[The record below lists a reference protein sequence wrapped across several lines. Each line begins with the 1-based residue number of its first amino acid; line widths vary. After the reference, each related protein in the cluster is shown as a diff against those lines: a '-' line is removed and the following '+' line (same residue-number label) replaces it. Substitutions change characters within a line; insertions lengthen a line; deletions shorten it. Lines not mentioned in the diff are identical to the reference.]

1 MKRIYTILLYLMIV
15 FCLNAQNMVVESF
28 GLLPHDLTA
37 NIEGSSRFDQNT
49 RKMAALIKI
58 ETTAKGLHFDGGM
71 IGLVGD
77 PVYKIGEVWVYVPE
91 GAKKITIQHADL
103 GVLRDYYYTESI
115 FSGKTYLM
123 KLKTGKVITHVEQD
137 MGGGYLTLTVNP
149 KNSEVSIDGKTVSLD
164 AEGALSKWLSYGTY
178 QYEVSANM
186 YKNEIG
192 LITISDESGAEKE
205 INLEPDF
212 SILQINSN
220 PQGATVYIDNV
231 KSGTTPLTTNPVSSG
246 NHTFKFAMPMY
257 NTKSVTHTVL
267 SSGNTQTI
275 TETLQP
281 DFATITITA
290 PDQAEI
296 YVNNQKMGNGKWTGN
311 LSSGAHILEAR
322 KASHLPYRT
331 TINVEC
337 GKAQTVTL
345 QAPTPQ
351 YGSLNIQ
358 SNPTKATILIDGK
371 EIGSTPGIFR
381 NILIG
386 DREVTVKKEGYSPE
400 TDRVTIEEGK
410 TTPKEFT
417 LTKKT
422 EQQPIAVTQQK
433 ENDATSVNCY
443 AETIKGLNLQ
453 MVYVEGGT
461 FTMGA
466 TPEQGSDA
474 ESDEKPAHKVTLSSY
489 YIGKFE
495 VTQAQWRTIMGKNP
509 SNFTGDNNPVEK
521 VSWHEAQEF
530 CQKLS
535 SLTGKNYRLPTEAE
549 WEYAARGGNKSK
561 GYKYSGSNTIG
572 DVAWYT
578 SNSGSKT
585 HPVGQKQPNELGIYD
600 MSGNVYEW
608 CSDWYSSS
616 YYSSSPQTNPTG
628 PTRGSRRVYRGGS
641 WYNGAYYCRVSYRG
655 NDYPGDRYNGMGFR
669 IVCEP

>member
-1 MKRIYTILLYLMIV
+1 MKRFQIILLFLTTM

-28 GLLPHDLTA
+28 SLLPQDLAA

-49 RKMAALIKI
+49 RKNAALIKI
-58 ETTAKGLHFDGGM
+58 ETTVKGLHFDGGM

-77 PVYKIGEVWVYVPE
+77 PVYKIGEVWLYVPE
-91 GAKKITIQHADL
+91 GAKKITIQHSEL
-103 GVLRDYYYTESI
+103 GILRDYYYPENI
-115 FSGKTYLM
+115 LSGKTYLM
-123 KLKTGKVITHVEQD
+123 KLKTGKVITHIEQD

-149 KNSEVSIDGKTVSLD
+149 KNSEVSIDGKIVSLD

-192 LITISDESGAEKE
+192 HITISDESGAEKE

-212 SILQINSN
+212 SILQINTN

-246 NHTFKFAMPMY
+246 NHTFKFTMPMY
-257 NTKSVTHTVL
+257 NTKSVTHMVL

-290 PDQAEI
+290 PEQAEI
-296 YVNNQKMGNGKWTGN
+296 YVNNQKKGDGKWTGE

-322 KASHLPYRT
+322 KVSHLPYKT
-331 TINVEC
+331 TINVES
-337 GKAQTVTL
+337 GIAQTVTM
-345 QAPTPQ
+345 QAPIPQ

-358 SNPTKATILIDGK
+358 SNPTKATIFIDGQ

-386 DREVTVKKEGYSPE
+386 EREVTIKKEGYSPV
-400 TDRVTIEEGK
+400 TNRVTIEEGK
-410 TTPKEFT
+410 TIPKEFT
-417 LTKKT
+417 LTKKPG
-422 EQQPIAVTQQK
+422 QQPIAVTQPK
-433 ENDATSVNCY
+433 ENNAISVNGY
-443 AETIKGLNLQ
+443 TETIKGINLQ

-474 ESDEKPAHKVTLSSY
+474 LDREKPAHKVTLSSY

-495 VTQAQWRTIMGKNP
+495 VTQAQWRAIMGKNP
-509 SNFTGDNNPVEK
+509 SSFTGDNNPVEQ
-521 VSWHEAQEF
+521 VSWHEVQEF

-535 SLTGKNYRLPTEAE
+535 SLTGKKYRLPTEAE
-549 WEYAARGGNKSK
+549 WEYAAKGGNKSK

-572 DVAWYT
+572 DVAWYRE
-578 SNSGSKT
+578 NSGRKT

-608 CSDWYSSS
+608 CYDWFSI
-616 YYSSSPQTNPTG
+616 YSSSPQTNPTG
-628 PTRGSRRVYRGGS
+628 KTNGSRRVNRGGS
-641 WYNGAYYCRVSYRG
+641 WRSNAEYCRLAF
-655 NDYPGDRYNGMGFR
+655 RYNYDPGSVDSNLGLR
-669 IVCEP
+669 VVCEP